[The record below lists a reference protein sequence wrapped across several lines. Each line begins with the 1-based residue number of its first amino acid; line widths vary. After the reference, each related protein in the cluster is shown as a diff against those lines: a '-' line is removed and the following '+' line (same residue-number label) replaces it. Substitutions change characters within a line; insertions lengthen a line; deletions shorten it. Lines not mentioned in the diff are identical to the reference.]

1 MNHVKT
7 NRDDIKEQITYC
19 VLNAISGETDPSD
32 EKLREIISDV
42 ISENTSY
49 KMNLDQKREMA
60 QSVFN
65 SLRRLDVIEPLMEDP
80 SITEIMVNGPYKIFF
95 ERGGKLYRSDLAFR
109 DEESLRTCISCFF
122 ANQNRPLNEA
132 NPIAD
137 LRLPDGSRA
146 NAVLPPISRE
156 TTVTIRKFT
165 GITHDIV
172 SLIRQEFISEEAAR
186 FLAECVRNKR
196 TIFICGGTGSGKT
209 TFLNSLS
216 NFIPKDERIVTIE
229 DSAELN
235 LQGID
240 NLVRMEARLPGPD
253 GTGEINIGM
262 MIRASL
268 RMRPDRIIVGEVR
281 ETVHYGISVLNRNL
295 NSIGTFL
302 IRGTGSIS
310 QHIGITPRVV
320 VVGGESAELIHHR
333 ESQSY
338 HTSGFR
344 LRSFATALSGDHD
357 IVDIQNELICHVEVT
372 DCEVTFSLE
381 LAKVKGILRHD
392 TGGGD
397 SRTYLLEVRNTIV
410 GIYANKYT
418 KLLLSPIVILAA
430 SP

>member
-1 MNHVKT
+1 MKDQSTDIV
-7 NRDDIKEQITYC
+7 DIKEQITYC
-19 VLNAISGETDPSD
+19 VLNAISNESDPSD
-32 EKLREIISDV
+32 EKLRQIISDV

-49 KMNLDQKREMA
+49 KMNLEQKREMA
-60 QSVFN
+60 KMVFN

-80 SITEIMVNGPYKIFF
+80 TVTEIMVNGPYKIFF
-95 ERGGKLYRSDLAFR
+95 ERDGKLYKSNLSFR
-109 DEESLRTCISCFF
+109 DEESLKTCISCFF

-172 SLIRQEFISEEAAR
+172 SLIRQDFITEEAAR

-229 DSAELN
+229 DSAELK

-240 NLVRMEARLPGPD
+240 NLVQMEARLPGPD
-253 GTGEINIGM
+253 GSGEVNIGM

-281 ETVHYGISVLNRNL
+281 
-295 NSIGTFL
+295 
-302 IRGTGSIS
+302 GS
-310 QHIGITPRVV
+310 
-320 VVGGESAELIHHR
+320 ESADMMNALNTGHPGSMCTGHANSCFEMLERLTGMVMAGSNLPYDAVVTQLSMGIDIILHISRSREGRRYIDEICNVMPSEGHEYKLKTLYVNKGGKGLERVCSDKELNDVMA
-333 ESQSY
+333 Y
-338 HTSGFR
+338 
-344 LRSFATALSGDHD
+344 
-357 IVDIQNELICHVEVT
+357 
-372 DCEVTFSLE
+372 
-381 LAKVKGILRHD
+381 KG
-392 TGGGD
+392 
-397 SRTYLLEVRNTIV
+397 
-410 GIYANKYT
+410 
-418 KLLLSPIVILAA
+418 
-430 SP
+430 